1 MDRDRFCG
9 PYLQLIRNGA
19 IYMFNSSLL
28 IFVICAFAMGVVLI
42 MSKDRID
49 PRFRRGLAIT
59 SIVMITLAF
68 GLIIYSFLA

>member
-1 MDRDRFCG
+1 
-9 PYLQLIRNGA
+9 
-19 IYMFNSSLL
+19 MFDSSLL
-28 IFVICAFAMGVVLI
+28 IFIICAFAMGVVLI
-42 MSKDRID
+42 MSRDRID